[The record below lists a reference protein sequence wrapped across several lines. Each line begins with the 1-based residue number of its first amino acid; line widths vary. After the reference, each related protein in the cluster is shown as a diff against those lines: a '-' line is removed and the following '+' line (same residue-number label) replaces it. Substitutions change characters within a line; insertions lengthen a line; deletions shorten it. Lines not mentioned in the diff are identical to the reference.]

1 MSFRAILI
9 GFVLAMVVALGGH
22 FNDVYMGQ
30 TYMVGNFFPISVIG
44 FLAVLV
50 MVVGPLLHRIH
61 PRFRFRPVELAVMV
75 ALPLAVCMVPGSG
88 FLRTFTPAVILP
100 SHYAKTQASWQKNE
114 VLSFVPKGLIIKIE
128 DAKAEEDVLGG
139 FLQGKGTTT
148 RHIGLS
154 EVPWGAWMPVL
165 KRWIPFVLVF
175 MTALIGLAVVF
186 HRQWSTHE
194 HLVYP
199 MAEFVKLLTGGDEKH
214 AYPTVLR
221 RRAFWYAFSPV
232 MVLHMVNGFQ
242 AWRPSSLSIPHLVD
256 ITPLKELFPML
267 TEGFGSGFLW
277 KTQIYFS
284 VVAFAYFLPSDIA
297 LSLGLAAFATA
308 VFSGLLLTYGIS
320 ATYEWIGAGEI
331 QGLMFG
337 AYLAMFIMILY
348 SGRAYYGRV
357 LASAVMFRGGALAPE
372 PVAVWG
378 LRVFLIGSLAAAF
391 IMHAMGLPWLYAVLM
406 LLLFVILFSCMS
418 RACAETGLIFMQ
430 PSWQAAGVLVGLMGS
445 AALGPE
451 VLAVVALLCVVISID
466 PREAM
471 MPYIINALRIGENA
485 GVKRSRLAPLMTA
498 TLVVGLIGGLI
509 VVLWLQYDR
518 GVGLSDGWGSRA
530 VPTMGFGLLDQ
541 QITILKANN
550 LFEQVCAADWLERLQ
565 FFRPKRSF
573 MQFLGVGFTLFTVF
587 AICRMRFPG
596 WPLHPIL
603 FLAWFTFPAA
613 AFSWSF
619 FIGWA
624 VKAVVVKF
632 GGGNT
637 YQSGK
642 SAMVGVI
649 AGDLLGGLVFMVV
662 GAIYYFITSFA
673 PQKYFI
679 FPG

>member
-1 MSFRAILI
+1 
-9 GFVLAMVVALGGH
+9 MVVALGGH

-30 TYMVGNFFPISVIG
+30 TYMVGNFLPISVIG
-44 FLAVLV
+44 LLTVLV
-50 MVVGPLLHRIH
+50 MVVSPLLHRIS
-61 PRFRFRPVELAVMV
+61 PRYRLRPAELAVIV
-75 ALPLAVCMVPGSG
+75 ALPLAACVVPGSG
-88 FLRTFTPAVILP
+88 FLRSFTPAMMLP
-100 SHYAKTQASWQKNE
+100 IHYEKTQPSWQKNQ
-114 VLSFVPKGLIIKIE
+114 VLSFVPEGLIVKVT
-128 DAKAEEDVLGG
+128 DPKDEEAVLGS

-148 RHIGLS
+148 QHISLQD
-154 EVPWGAWMPVL
+154 VPWNAWMPVL
-165 KRWIPFVLVF
+165 KRWVPFFLVF
-175 MTALIGLAVVF
+175 MIALIGLSVVF

-199 MAEFVKLLTGGDEKH
+199 VAEFVKLLTGGDDKH
-214 AYPTVLR
+214 AYPAILR
-221 RRAFWYAFSPV
+221 RRVFWYAFSPV
-232 MVLHMVNGFQ
+232 LLLHLVNGFQ
-242 AWRPSSLSIPHLVD
+242 AWRPSSIAIPHMVD
-256 ITPLKELFPML
+256 ITPIKELFPML
-267 TEGFGSGFLW
+267 SEGFGSGFLW

-284 VVAFAYFLPSDIA
+284 IVAFAYFLPSDIA
-297 LSLGLAAFATA
+297 LSLGLAAFMTA
-308 VFSGLLLTYGIS
+308 VFSGLLLTYGIN

-337 AYLAMFIMILY
+337 AYLAMFVMILY
-348 SGRAYYGRV
+348 SGRAYYARV
-357 LASAVMFRGGALAPE
+357 LAASFTLRGGQSAVE

-378 LRVFLIGSLAAAF
+378 CRIFLFGSVVAAF

-418 RACAETGLIFMQ
+418 RACAETGLVFMQ

-451 VLAVVALLCVVISID
+451 VLAVAALLCVVISID

-471 MPYIINALRIGENA
+471 MPYIVNALRIGENA

-498 TLVVGLIGGLI
+498 TLVIGLIGGLAM
-509 VVLWLQYDR
+509 VLWLQYDR
-518 GVGLSDGWGSRA
+518 GVGLNDGWATSA
-530 VPTMGFGLLDQ
+530 VPRMGLGLLDT
-541 QITILKANN
+541 QITLLKANN
-550 LFEQVCAADWLERLQ
+550 VFDQVCASNWLDRLSLLQ
-565 FFRPKRSF
+565 PKRSF
-573 MQFLGVGFTLFTVF
+573 MQFLGLGFALFTVF
-587 AICRMRFPG
+587 AILRMRFSG

-619 FIGWA
+619 FVGWA

-642 SAMVGVI
+642 ALMVGVI
-649 AGDLLGGLVFMVV
+649 AGDLMGGLVFMVV
-662 GAIYYFITSFA
+662 GAVYYFITGFA
-673 PQKYFI
+673 PQKYPI